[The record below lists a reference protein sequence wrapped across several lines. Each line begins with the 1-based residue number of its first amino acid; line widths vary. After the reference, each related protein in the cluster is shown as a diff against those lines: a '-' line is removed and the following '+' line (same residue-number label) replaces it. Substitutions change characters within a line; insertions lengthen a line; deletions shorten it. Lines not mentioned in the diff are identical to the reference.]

1 MQKRFFIAFAVILTI
16 VVGSIFIGLHR
27 ESVSSA
33 EKSLVAKL
41 KEKFDA
47 CRVSARDVKSEYI
60 ICAKREVPRAIKD
73 FSARMI
79 LAAVEK
85 NFMSED
91 NAGRI
96 YCHDIAHEVGRELA
110 RRARGSIQD
119 TLSQCDATCNN
130 GCFHGVLQEALL
142 SLPQNTA
149 LKNIYRLC
157 EPLFFHSPA
166 SETECFHGLGHG
178 IMSLTK
184 NNLQKSLGICDSLFF
199 MNNRELC
206 YSGAFMEGLVDTL
219 HGEPAVVDPLHTLS
233 LCKTLDSKY
242 QGACYLVLGSAG
254 LGGGG
259 QDFTWAFTRCDNEA
273 PEEYQENCYTSVGY
287 QIGVQKKWEVAS
299 SMAVCHDA
307 KVHQKNG
314 CYLGLISDFLKGTRT
329 SPDVSQIC
337 GQIESEY
344 RQMCRTQRV
353 YSWIMSLPLYI

>member
-16 VVGSIFIGLHR
+16 VVGHISMRVYAKHTFY
-27 ESVSSA
+27 EEEVSA
-33 EKSLVAKL
+33 VTF
-41 KEKFDA
+41 KEKLDA

-142 SLPQNTA
+142 SLPQHTA
-149 LKNIYRLC
+149 LKNLYRLC

-199 MNNRELC
+199 RNDRELC

-219 HGEPAVVDPLHTLS
+219 HGESAVVDPAHALS
-233 LCKTLDSKY
+233 LCKTLDATY

-259 QDFTWAFTRCDNEA
+259 QDFAWAFTRCDNEV
-273 PEEYQENCYTSVGY
+273 PEEYQENCYMSVGY

-307 KVHQKNG
+307 KAHQKSG

-329 SPDVSQIC
+329 SHDVSQIC
-337 GQIESEY
+337 GRIESEY
-344 RQMCRTQRV
+344 WRMCQTQRV